1 MNATRMLSWDVLN
14 GVSKFSFILIWPFFL
29 RLNLT
34 EYLIHLALCEVI
46 TFNVS
51 VIYKTA
57 RNYQLYVRP
66 SQGHSSLTSHN
77 DNTKLLC
84 LFSCCLYFSFA
95 CCVLYF
101 YS

>member
-34 EYLIHLALCEVI
+34 EYLIPFHLALGEVI

-51 VIYKTA
+51 DLQNCNELPVIYKTKSGA
-57 RNYQLYVRP
+57 LIPYIP
-66 SQGHSSLTSHN
+66 
-77 DNTKLLC
+77 
-84 LFSCCLYFSFA
+84 
-95 CCVLYF
+95 
-101 YS
+101 